1 MNNTVTALVDK
12 SYKFAMQHSLKSK
25 ISCCGK
31 GLHSGANVSITLVP
45 APENT
50 GIIFRQINA
59 NKNPVDIAAHVD
71 NVVDDRLCT
80 TLGNSEGNT
89 IATVEHLMAAL
100 RGCEIDNLYVEVEGS
115 ELPIMDGSSAP
126 FVFLIECAG
135 VVEQNAPRKAI
146 QIIKPISVE
155 NEERLVE
162 LTPGTGFSV
171 SFEIEFGSN
180 AIGQQCMNIDLVN
193 GTFKGELSRAR
204 TFGFIEEVDQLRSM
218 GLALG
223 GSLDNA
229 VVLNGDEVLNEGG
242 LRYKDE
248 FVRHKILD
256 CIGDLYLVGAPI
268 IGHFKGYR
276 SGHALNHSI
285 LRSLLSNE
293 DSWNYT
299 TTMLEENEI
308 SHEHEELP
316 SLAIA

>member
-50 GIIFRQINA
+50 GIIFRKINA

-171 SFEIEFGSN
+171 SFEIEFSSN

-229 VVLNGDEVLNEGG
+229 VVLNGDEVLNEDG

-299 TTMLEENEI
+299 TTMLEENEMG
-308 SHEHEELP
+308 HEHEELP

>member
-1 MNNTVTALVDK
+1 LNNTVTALVDK

-50 GIIFRQINA
+50 GIIFRKINA

-171 SFEIEFGSN
+171 SFEIEFSSN

-193 GTFKGELSRAR
+193 STFKGELSRAR

-229 VVLNGDEVLNEGG
+229 VVLNGDEVLNEDG

-299 TTMLEENEI
+299 TTMLEENEMG
-308 SHEHEELP
+308 HEHEELP

>member
-162 LTPGTGFSV
+162 LTPGAGFSV

-308 SHEHEELP
+308 GHEHEELP

>member
-50 GIIFRQINA
+50 GIIFRKINA

>member
-162 LTPGTGFSV
+162 LTPGIGFSV
-171 SFEIEFGSN
+171 SFEIEFSSN

-229 VVLNGDEVLNEGG
+229 VVLNGDEVLNEDG

-299 TTMLEENEI
+299 TTMLEENEMG
-308 SHEHEELP
+308 HEHEELP

>member
-50 GIIFRQINA
+50 GIIFRKINA

-162 LTPGTGFSV
+162 LTPGAGFSV

>member
-100 RGCEIDNLYVEVEGS
+100 RGCEIDNLYVEVEGK

-135 VVEQNAPRKAI
+135 IVEQNAPRKAI

-204 TFGFIEEVDQLRSM
+204 TFGFIEEVDQLHSM

-285 LRSLLSNE
+285 LRSLLSNQ

-308 SHEHEELP
+308 GQEHEELA

>member
-50 GIIFRQINA
+50 GIIFRKINA

-171 SFEIEFGSN
+171 SFEIEFSSN

-299 TTMLEENEI
+299 TTMLEENEMG
-308 SHEHEELP
+308 HEHEELP

>member
-1 MNNTVTALVDK
+1 LNNTVTALVDK

-162 LTPGTGFSV
+162 LTPGIGFSV
-171 SFEIEFGSN
+171 SFEIEFSSN

-193 GTFKGELSRAR
+193 GTFKGVLSRAR

-308 SHEHEELP
+308 GHEHEELP

>member
-50 GIIFRQINA
+50 GIIFRKINV

-171 SFEIEFGSN
+171 SFEIEFSSN

-299 TTMLEENEI
+299 TTMLEENEMG
-308 SHEHEELP
+308 HEHEELP